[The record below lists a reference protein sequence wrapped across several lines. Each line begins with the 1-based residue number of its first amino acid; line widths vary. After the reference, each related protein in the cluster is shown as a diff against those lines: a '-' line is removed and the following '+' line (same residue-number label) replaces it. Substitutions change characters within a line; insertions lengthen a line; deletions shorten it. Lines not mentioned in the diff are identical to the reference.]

1 MVFRTRIK
9 VCGITC
15 QEDARAAVAS
25 GADALG
31 FIFVEQS
38 PRLVEPDRVRS
49 ITATLPPFVD
59 RVGVFQDE
67 EIDVVKEIVH
77 YCHLTVVQLHGAESP
92 EYCRKIPCQVIK
104 SFSIRTGSDS
114 EELAPY
120 ADAVGGFLLDTYHQ
134 DMAGGTGRTFDWKLV
149 EQVKPPG
156 PVILAG
162 GLTPENVG
170 ESIRQVKPFA
180 VDVNSGVEY
189 QPGRKDLDKLK
200 SFVHEVRKADE
211 LASKAGTPFLG

>member
-1 MVFRTRIK
+1 VTIRTRIK

-15 QEDARAAVAS
+15 KEDARTAVAA

-38 PRLVEPDRVRS
+38 PRLIQPDMVKS
-49 ITATLPPFVD
+49 ITGELPPFVD
-59 RVGVFQDE
+59 RVGVFRDE

-77 YCHLTVVQLHGAESP
+77 YCQLTAVQLHGSESP
-92 EYCRKIPCQVIK
+92 DYCRKLPFPVIK
-104 SFSIRTGSDS
+104 AFSLRRETGS
-114 EELAPY
+114 EELALY
-120 ADAVGGFLLDTYHQ
+120 GDAVRGILLDTYDK
-134 DMAGGTGRTFDWKLV
+134 DMAGGTGRVFDWNLV

-162 GLTPENVG
+162 GLNPKNVG
-170 ESIRQVKPFA
+170 EAIRQVKPFA

-189 QPGRKDLDKLK
+189 QPGRKDADKLK
-200 SFVHEVRKADE
+200 SFAYEVRKADE
-211 LASKAGTPFLG
+211 LASRAGTPFLG

>member
-15 QEDARAAVAS
+15 QEDARMAVAA
-25 GADALG
+25 GADGLG

-38 PRLVEPDRVRS
+38 PRLVEPDMVRA
-49 ITATLPPFVD
+49 ITEELPPFVD
-59 RVGVFQDE
+59 RVGVFLDE
-67 EIDVVKEIVH
+67 EIEVIKEIIH
-77 YCHLTVVQLHGAESP
+77 YCHLTLVQLHGSESP
-92 EYCRKIPCQVIK
+92 EYCRKISSQVIK
-104 SFSIRTGSDS
+104 TFSIRPESDS
-114 EELAPY
+114 EELAAY
-120 ADAVGGFLLDTYHQ
+120 ADAASGFLLDTYHK
-134 DMAGGTGRTFDWKLV
+134 DMAGGTGKAFDWKLV

-170 ESIRQVKPFA
+170 EAIRQVKPFA

-189 QPGRKDLDKLK
+189 QPGRKDSDKLK
-200 SFVHEVRKADE
+200 NFAHEVRKADE
-211 LASKAGTPFLG
+211 QARKAGTPFLG